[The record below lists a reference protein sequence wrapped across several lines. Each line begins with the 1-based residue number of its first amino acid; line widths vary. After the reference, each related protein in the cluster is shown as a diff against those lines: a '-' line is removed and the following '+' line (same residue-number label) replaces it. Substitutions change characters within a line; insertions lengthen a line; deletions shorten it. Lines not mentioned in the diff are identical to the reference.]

1 MINCRNAVK
10 RLFALQLLPGAGA
23 VEVELARQIESFG
36 EKCAG
41 LEQYSIKK
49 FAHALEALPKQIAE
63 NAGLDVSEMVV
74 EISSINQ
81 SLPTCN
87 LSLV

>member
-1 MINCRNAVK
+1 M
-10 RLFALQLLPGAGA
+10 LPGAGA

-63 NAGLDVSEMVV
+63 NAGLDVSETIV
-74 EISSINQ
+74 ELSFINQ
-81 SLPTCN
+81 SLLTITVN
-87 LSLV
+87 LHTVMFFTVMF